1 MPRKLVIH
9 IGAQKCASSS
19 LQASLRRVESKCRD
33 MFSFSF
39 PSPMKL
45 VEAEALIE
53 KGDESGFH
61 YIDEILSSLLV
72 DQAVVSH
79 ETLGNRPGLVCSI
92 AERAIQRHDFDQ
104 VVIAGYTRLQSN
116 YHVSAFSQWYF
127 REKRK
132 LQGDIKLFKK
142 QGLDWRKFSALE
154 RSLFAQVLN
163 GRVRSWNA
171 NYKGIL
177 ARVRRLG
184 DGVRVVSNHIP
195 TSFRPYSLTRNF
207 FELTGLK
214 DSHDLEQF
222 DVRKNATFHP
232 VILYG
237 LSGFLSEL
245 GMRPTCFPGPHEGN
259 LWLFRL
265 CSRLD
270 SDPSIN
276 IRHEDVYD
284 PNFLQK
290 ILGHLDCQMLEDNLA
305 YCGLMSVD
313 PEYFTPAKGARLFDS
328 SEALIDFVQ
337 MISESRKDSEI
348 RLFNEE
354 VQGLL
359 MDVARAE
366 ITSR

>member
-9 IGAQKCASSS
+9 VGAQKCASSS
-19 LQASLRRVESKCRD
+19 LQASLRRVESKCPD
-33 MFSFSF
+33 AFSFSF
-39 PSPMKL
+39 PSPKSL
-45 VEAEALIE
+45 VEAQALIE
-53 KGDESGFH
+53 KGDESGFQ
-61 YIDEILSSLLV
+61 YIDGVLSGLIA

-92 AERAIQRHDFDQ
+92 AERAIHRHSFAE

-127 REKRK
+127 REKRR
-132 LQGDIKLFKK
+132 LQSDIKLFKK
-142 QGLDWRKFSALE
+142 QGLDWQKFSALE
-154 RSLFAQVLN
+154 RSLLAVVLS

-184 DGVRVVSNHIP
+184 DGVFVVSNHIP
-195 TSFRPYSLTRNF
+195 TSSRPYSLTRNF
-207 FELTGLK
+207 FELTGLVVN
-214 DSHDLEQF
+214 DDPAQF

-237 LSGFLSEL
+237 LSGFLSEI

-265 CSRLD
+265 CDRLD

-276 IRHEDVYD
+276 LQYEDIYD
-284 PNFLQK
+284 PMFVRKMLE
-290 ILGHLDCQMLEDNLA
+290 HLDCQALDDNLS
-305 YCGLMSVD
+305 YCELMSVE
-313 PEYFTPAKGARLFDS
+313 PEYFKPSQEARLFESTEEVIDLVRSIS
-328 SEALIDFVQ
+328 SLRDDA
-337 MISESRKDSEI
+337 EI
-348 RLFNEE
+348 RLFSKK
-354 VQGLL
+354 VQGLF

-366 ITSR
+366 IIGS